1 MTARGREAEYDAAA
15 VRRRGQV
22 VELAGAA
29 GPKESEAAERHAERR
44 AFIVERGGGW
54 ILCMGPEA
62 HASEVRLV
70 SHS

>member
-29 GPKESEAAERHAERR
+29 GPKESEAAENSP
-44 AFIVERGGGW
+44 V
-54 ILCMGPEA
+54 ILYFSATDGSSTSVPENVA
-62 HASEVRLV
+62 AVREKEKYCN
-70 SHS
+70 